1 MGGGDWNDG
10 MNRVGAAGRGES
22 VWLTWFLTMV
32 LQDFAPL
39 CQRSGEEELA
49 QELLA
54 QGEKYLAAAQAAW
67 DGNWYPPGLL

>member
-32 LQDFAPL
+32 LQDFAP
-39 CQRSGEEELA
+39 SASEAGEEELA

-54 QGEKYLAAAQAAW
+54 QGEKYL
-67 DGNWYPPGLL
+67 GGGPGGLGRELVPPGLL

>member
-10 MNRVGAAGRGES
+10 MNLVGAAGRGES

-39 CQRSGEEELA
+39 FQRSGEE
-49 QELLA
+49 
-54 QGEKYLAAAQAAW
+54 
-67 DGNWYPPGLL
+67 